1 MEYDNTNRG
10 MLTKNQNKQS
20 DNHPDYS
27 GTINVDGR
35 EFWLSGWLK
44 TSKAGSKYFSL
55 AVKPK
60 EAKKEAKRPQP
71 KQPEFMDDDLSDTPF

>member
-10 MLTKNQNKQS
+10 MLAKNQNKQS

-27 GTINVDGR
+27 GTINVDGKD
-35 EFWLSGWLK
+35 FWLSGWLK

-60 EAKKEAKRPQP
+60 EAKKEVKKLQA
-71 KQPEFMDDDLSDTPF
+71 KQPEMIDDDIPW